1 MNLASHLILVKN
13 SQNISDVVL
22 DIILRWWVIEP
33 TKEKHEAIVK
43 ISY

>member
-1 MNLASHLILVKN
+1 MNLAAHLILVKN

-33 TKEKHEAIVK
+33 TKEKA
-43 ISY
+43 